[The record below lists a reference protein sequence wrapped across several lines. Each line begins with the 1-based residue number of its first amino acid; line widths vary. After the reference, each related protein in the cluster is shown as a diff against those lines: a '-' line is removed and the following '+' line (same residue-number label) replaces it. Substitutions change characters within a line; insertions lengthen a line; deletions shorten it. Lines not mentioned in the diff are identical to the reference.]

1 MSLYLVE
8 PKDAKADA
16 CRKLYV
22 DGSKTKSSF
31 ATWNVIHGEEA
42 GVTPQTLSKLY
53 ITFGI
58 TIYPSISLNL
68 PLTTSLDYKKGFV
81 KKVSL

>member
-8 PKDAKADA
+8 PKDANADA

-22 DGSKTKSSF
+22 DGSKTKPSF

-42 GVTPQTLSKLY
+42 EVTPA
-53 ITFGI
+53 
-58 TIYPSISLNL
+58 
-68 PLTTSLDYKKGFV
+68 
-81 KKVSL
+81 